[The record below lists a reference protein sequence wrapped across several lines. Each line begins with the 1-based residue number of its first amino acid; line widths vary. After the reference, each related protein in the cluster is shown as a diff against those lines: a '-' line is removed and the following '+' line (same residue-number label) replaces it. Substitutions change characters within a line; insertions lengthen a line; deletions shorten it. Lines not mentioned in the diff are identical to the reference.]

1 MMHQDLFSGWAIM
14 LGLLLIIVGAT
25 LIAIPFLARY
35 FTDLEKVHPL
45 LLIGFRVDG
54 IFVGTSPILI
64 LILLLVFLL
73 LRFRL

>member
-1 MMHQDLFSGWAIM
+1 MHQDLFSGWAIM

>member
-1 MMHQDLFSGWAIM
+1 MMQQDFLSGWTFM
-14 LGLLLIIVGAT
+14 LGLLLIVVGAT

-35 FTDLEKVHPL
+35 FTDLEKIHPL

-54 IFVGTSPILI
+54 VFIGTSPLLL
-64 LILLLVFLL
+64 LILLAVFLL